1 VSLSLSEA
9 LPFIGMAVGAAASYW
24 GAHMAIKV
32 EIARIDERVKAMKE
46 KLESDH
52 ARLNDLESRFDR
64 KAGA

>member
-1 VSLSLSEA
+1 
-9 LPFIGMAVGAAASYW
+9 MAVGAAASYW